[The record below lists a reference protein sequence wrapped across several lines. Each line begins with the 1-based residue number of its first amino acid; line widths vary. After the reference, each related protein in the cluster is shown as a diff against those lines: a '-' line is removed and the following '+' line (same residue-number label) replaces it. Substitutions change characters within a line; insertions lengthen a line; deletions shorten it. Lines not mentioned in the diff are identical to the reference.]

1 MEPVKKDEKDTQRKI
16 AADILKIMQQQQQSA
31 QQKYNAIQELAR
43 KYNMPLD
50 KLLKN
55 IIVDW
60 VNEDKEKKFD
70 TKGKNNKIL

>member
-1 MEPVKKDEKDTQRKI
+1 VKKDEKDTQRKI